1 MNFHQGGIHFALVMP
16 IYRGERDRTVSHGG
30 KETVKGSG
38 MTIDIFVQQIGKEKR
53 VRVRGHP
60 LEVSGQVGA
69 GIPFVLNFVLF
80 ISLSHDSKP
89 IRLTASKFSLV
100 AASTPLPESHQ
111 SPIRIKAWRRG
122 LSGPW
127 PLGGPR
133 KPLVPRRVQT
143 RGSQIQWLPDGSN
156 LLRAQA

>member
-1 MNFHQGGIHFALVMP
+1 MNACRPVEAMCYRQDDRLKKKGMNPVHLIFNNLIVVVLVITWPFAL
-16 IYRGERDRTVSHGG
+16 SA
-30 KETVKGSG
+30 
-38 MTIDIFVQQIGKEKR
+38 Q
-53 VRVRGHP
+53 VRQVRGHP
-60 LEVSGQVGA
+60 LEGSGQVGA
-69 GIPFVLNFVLF
+69 GIPLVLNFVLF
-80 ISLSHDSKP
+80 NSLSHDSKP
-89 IRLTASKFSLV
+89 TRITASEFSLV

-156 LLRAQA
+156 LLRAHA